1 MHDFKYKGNELYCE
15 GVPVK
20 KIAGEIGTPFYLYS
34 QNTFSKHYDA
44 FDGSFSDIDH
54 ITCFAVKA
62 NSNLAILNLLAKLGS
77 GFDTVSGGEI
87 YRALKAGADPQKIVY
102 AGVGKTRE
110 EIKYALESNILIF
123 NAESTQ
129 ELFAIDEVA
138 GVLGKKARVALRVNP
153 DIDAATHPY
162 ITTGLKNNKFGVD
175 IDTALNDYKLAATL
189 RNIDIIGI
197 HHHIGSQ
204 ITEGRPFVDALERVI
219 TFADTLKGEGI
230 NIKYL
235 NIGGGLGITYK
246 DETPLHPRELAEL
259 LVPILKN
266 SGYKVIFEPGRVIAG
281 NAGILAAKVLYAKSS
296 GVKNFLIIDAGMNDL
311 IRPSIYG
318 AHHEIIS
325 VDRNESGKEKVVD
338 VVGPICESGDFIA
351 KNRSLPIMES
361 GDLMAVMSAGAYGF
375 TMSSNYN
382 SRKRVAEVLVTG
394 EKYHVVR
401 ERESLEDLIKG
412 EVIPE

>member
-1 MHDFKYKGNELYCE
+1 
-15 GVPVK
+15 
-20 KIAGEIGTPFYLYS
+20 
-34 QNTFSKHYDA
+34 
-44 FDGSFSDIDH
+44 
-54 ITCFAVKA
+54 AVKA
-62 NSNLAILNLLAKLGS
+62 NSNLAILNRLAKLGS

-87 YRALKAGADPQKIVY
+87 YRALKAGAEPRKIVY

-110 EIKYALESNILIF
+110 EIKYALESNILVF

-138 GVLGKKARVALRVNP
+138 GGLGKKAQVALRVNP

-162 ITTGLKNNKFGVD
+162 ITTGMKNNKFGVD

-189 RNIDIIGI
+189 RNINIIGI
-197 HHHIGSQ
+197 HQHIGSQ

-219 TFADTLKGEGI
+219 AFADTLKAEGI

-246 DETPLHPRELAEL
+246 DETPLHPKELAKL
-259 LVPILKN
+259 LVPLLKK
-266 SGYKVIFEPGRVIAG
+266 SGYKIIFEPGRVIAG
-281 NAGILAAKVLYAKSS
+281 NAGVLVTKVLYTKSS
-296 GVKNFLIIDAGMNDL
+296 GVKNFLIVDAGMNDL

-318 AHHEIIS
+318 AHHEIVS
-325 VDRNESGKEKVVD
+325 VDRNKSGKEKVVD

-351 KNRSLPIMES
+351 KDRSLPIMES

-382 SRKRVAEVLVTG
+382 SRRRAAEVLVSGDT
-394 EKYHVVR
+394 YNIVR
-401 ERESLEDLIKG
+401 ERESLEDLTRG
-412 EVIPE
+412 EIIPE